1 MKPKITLC
9 LLLFSVLVSA
19 QTPKTSALNV
29 ALTDSVIG
37 HYMADLGGIDT
48 TAYVLLEDSG
58 YYFFD
63 KGEVVF
69 KSFECE
75 ATPPISG
82 IITKLKE
89 RRDKMIIKIYF
100 DENKTYCSK
109 VKLVRESTTGPW
121 LIRSRFIYQKKK
133 LAQKKPRLLYYSF
146 DS

>member
-1 MKPKITLC
+1 MKPKLTLC
-9 LLLFSVLVSA
+9 FLLFPVLVSA

-29 ALTDSVIG
+29 VLTDSVICQ
-37 HYMADLGGIDT
+37 YMSDFGGIDT

-63 KGEVVF
+63 KGEVGF
-69 KSFECE
+69 KEFLCE
-75 ATPPISG
+75 VKPPISG

-100 DENKTYCSK
+100 NENKTYYSK

-121 LIRSRFIYQKKK
+121 LIRSRLIYRNFK
-133 LAQKKPRLLYYSF
+133 LAKNQPRLLYYSF